1 VDLESALLLD
11 PTSEAAK
18 DRAIVENGR
27 RFEDDHEYKNSQLF
41 KDIKRVAK
49 WLNDP
54 PFEEK
59 LKNRTKELVEVRF
72 CDLTPTIFTIK
83 TGNFMFVEQ
92 YHMGKLEVLDKST
105 VKDKDVLCL
114 GGYVP
119 LFMLEKSSDFAKLMT
134 SHFETIWD
142 MMEGKTPQKV
152 LEDIDDLETNPAEF
166 RMRQFIEHAS
176 KRSKKL
182 LRIAKE
188 TRLRPEG

>member
-1 VDLESALLLD
+1 MDLESALLLD